1 MHKYTEF
8 KMQKFD
14 CTLWMELSIALLFS
28 DNFLAMSL
36 MLVVWYAKVLYK
48 FLFSAAC
55 WELWTPLVQNLPTIY
70 ECMPRPTKSSPPGED
85 RTCFLSS
92 SSPCSVRQTFQSF
105 ITLYNY
111 AIDIYIYTVS
121 LVDDVK
127 AFYCLH
133 SFAHLV
139 TFYPQLRKK
148 ITIHDI
154 ITVNQII
161 IISLKPFLIHLIST
175 LKSKI
180 LQKLLRNSMG
190 PYFNKDYVKLWV
202 MSNTHEVHKNWANY
216 KF

>member
-1 MHKYTEF
+1 MAVRKKKNLLKNYPVFSMHKYTEF

-111 AIDIYIYTVS
+111 AIDI
-121 LVDDVK
+121 
-127 AFYCLH
+127 
-133 SFAHLV
+133 
-139 TFYPQLRKK
+139 
-148 ITIHDI
+148 
-154 ITVNQII
+154 
-161 IISLKPFLIHLIST
+161 
-175 LKSKI
+175 
-180 LQKLLRNSMG
+180 
-190 PYFNKDYVKLWV
+190 
-202 MSNTHEVHKNWANY
+202 
-216 KF
+216 